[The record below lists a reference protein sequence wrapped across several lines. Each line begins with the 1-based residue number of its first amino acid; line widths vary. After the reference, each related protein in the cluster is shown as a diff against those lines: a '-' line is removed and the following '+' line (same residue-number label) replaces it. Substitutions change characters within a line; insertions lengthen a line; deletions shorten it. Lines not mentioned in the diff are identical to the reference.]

1 MFPSVVSYSNGEP
14 RFAHSRPM
22 VLRLSPVTDNRRINA
37 AAYGNDIDEIHSR
50 FDDVNRSPINRYRRV
65 VMTERSNAQ
74 TGPSLQ
80 RYNIVIITI
89 IIYTYVHIRITTLI
103 NIVV

>member
-1 MFPSVVSYSNGEP
+1 
-14 RFAHSRPM
+14 M
-22 VLRLSPVTDNRRINA
+22 VLRLSPMTDNRRINA

-50 FDDVNRSPINRYRRV
+50 FDDVNRSPINRYRRM

-74 TGPSLQ
+74 TGPLLQ

-89 IIYTYVHIRITTLI
+89 IIHIYIRTYAYNNVNQYSCLAQKCCFA
-103 NIVV
+103 NEQNYDQL